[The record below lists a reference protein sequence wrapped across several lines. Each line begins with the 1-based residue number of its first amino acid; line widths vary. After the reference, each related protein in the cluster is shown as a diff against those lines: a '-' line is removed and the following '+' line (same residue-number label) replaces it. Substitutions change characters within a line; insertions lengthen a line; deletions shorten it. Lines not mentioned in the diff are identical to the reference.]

1 MPRTRSRLCHR
12 ILVTAGVALSALCVV
27 PGPAAGSDA
36 TGGDGIVYHTLFQ
49 DPGAVPGTDFS
60 LEDHAIA
67 LLNATPAD
75 ARITFAF
82 RDYNRATLTD
92 ALLAAHARGVELDGV
107 IDGGERAR
115 TQVQRLMA
123 GLGPERL
130 VLCGSPTFFFNSC
143 IADSLVPSLQHNKF
157 MTFSN
162 LEDGRHDVVLQ
173 TSENFFGPSQFSYYN
188 DMVEID
194 GDVALHA
201 AYAQYVADMKAQVRS
216 DDHYLIVS
224 GDNKRNTMFPSPRPQ
239 ASPDT
244 DDTIV
249 DRMNEIDCSGGG
261 SIRAAN
267 MAFRTE
273 RAVIMR
279 KLVELH
285 RAGCDV
291 DVVFSNA
298 DGDIIAG
305 LVSAGIAVHPFFLRA
320 VAPLPQVMVHNKFWL
335 VDAKSTLTG
344 KRTKVVFAGSSNWRA
359 DQQQSDDLLLRI
371 VDDGVFEAYSRYWE
385 LIASRAVSDQSRP
398 ATDAVVPSSALTPT
412 PAPNAAGW
420 NRSDVTVRIAASDGH
435 NVGASGL
442 ARLHVEMAGA
452 QAGSWDFAGEQD
464 GYNVQE
470 LTISSEGKTTITYF
484 AEDAKGN
491 REPSHTAVVSVDKGA
506 PVIDG
511 LPQHCV
517 LWPPD
522 HRLVHVAD
530 VTATD
535 ARSGPGELRVRVRSI
550 PRGDPSDIV
559 VTGGSIDLRAEKAA
573 RGRERVY
580 RIRVRA
586 TDLAGNVGRARASC
600 TVPHSRGAGGR

>member
-1 MPRTRSRLCHR
+1 MPRTRSRLSHR

-273 RAVIMR
+273 RSVIMR

-305 LVSAGIAVHPFFLRA
+305 LESAGIACTR
-320 VAPLPQVMVHNKFWL
+320 
-335 VDAKSTLTG
+335 
-344 KRTKVVFAGSSNWRA
+344 SSNERW
-359 DQQQSDDLLLRI
+359 LR
-371 VDDGVFEAYSRYWE
+371 SR
-385 LIASRAVSDQSRP
+385 
-398 ATDAVVPSSALTPT
+398 
-412 PAPNAAGW
+412 
-420 NRSDVTVRIAASDGH
+420 
-435 NVGASGL
+435 
-442 ARLHVEMAGA
+442 
-452 QAGSWDFAGEQD
+452 
-464 GYNVQE
+464 
-470 LTISSEGKTTITYF
+470 K
-484 AEDAKGN
+484 
-491 REPSHTAVVSVDKGA
+491 
-506 PVIDG
+506 
-511 LPQHCV
+511 
-517 LWPPD
+517 
-522 HRLVHVAD
+522 
-530 VTATD
+530 
-535 ARSGPGELRVRVRSI
+535 
-550 PRGDPSDIV
+550 
-559 VTGGSIDLRAEKAA
+559 
-573 RGRERVY
+573 
-580 RIRVRA
+580 
-586 TDLAGNVGRARASC
+586 
-600 TVPHSRGAGGR
+600 

>member
-1 MPRTRSRLCHR
+1 
-12 ILVTAGVALSALCVV
+12 LVTAGVALCALLGSV
-27 PGPAAGSDA
+27 GPASGSEGA
-36 TGGDGIVYHTLFQ
+36 GGDGIVYRTLFQ

-67 LLNATPAD
+67 LINATPAG

-82 RDYNRATLTD
+82 RDYNRATITD
-92 ALLAAHARGVELDGV
+92 ALLAAHARGVVLDGV
-107 IDGGERAR
+107 IDGGERIR
-115 TQVQRLMA
+115 TQVQRLLA

-130 VLCGSPTFFFNSC
+130 VLCGSPTFVFNSC
-143 IADSLVPSLQHNKF
+143 IASSLVPSLQHNKF
-157 MTFSN
+157 MTFSE
-162 LEDGRHDVVLQ
+162 LDDGRHDVVLQ
-173 TSENFFGPSQFSYYN
+173 TSENFFAPSQFSYYN

-224 GDNKRNTMFPSPRPQ
+224 GDDGRNTMFPSPRRQ
-239 ASPDT
+239 GSRDT

-249 DRMNEIDCSGGG
+249 DRMNEIDCSRGG

-305 LVSAGIAVHPFFLRA
+305 LVSAGIPVHPFFLRA
-320 VAPLPQVMVHNKFWL
+320 VAPLPQVMVHDKFWL

-344 KRTKVVFAGSSNWRA
+344 RRTKVVFAGSSNWRA

-371 VDDGVFEAYSRYWE
+371 IDDGVFEAYSRYWE
-385 LIASRAVSDQSRP
+385 LIASRAASDQSRP
-398 ATDAVVPSSALTPT
+398 TTDAVVPSSALTAT
-412 PAPNAAGW
+412 PAANEAGW
-420 NRSDVTVRIAASDGH
+420 NRSDVTVRVAASDGH
-435 NVGASGL
+435 NVQASGL
-442 ARLHVEMAGA
+442 ARLHVDMSGA
-452 QAGSWDFAGEQD
+452 QEGSWDFAGEQD

-470 LTISSEGKTTITYF
+470 LPISSEGPTTITYL

-491 REPSHTAVVSVDKGA
+491 RETAHTGVVSVDKTA
-506 PVIDG
+506 PEIGG
-511 LPQHCV
+511 LPEHCV

-535 ARSGPGELRVRVRSI
+535 ALSGLDDLRVRVRSV
-550 PRGDPSDIV
+550 PRGDASDIV
-559 VTGGSIDLRAEKAA
+559 IAGGSVDLRAEKAT
-573 RGRERVY
+573 RGRRRVY
-580 RIRVRA
+580 RIRARA
-586 TDLAGNVGRARASC
+586 TDRAGNVARAGASC
-600 TVPHSRGAGGR
+600 TVPRSRGAGER

>member
-1 MPRTRSRLCHR
+1 MSRIRSLVCRR
-12 ILVTAGVALSALCVV
+12 ISATAGVALCALLGGAV
-27 PGPAAGSDA
+27 PASGSEA
-36 TGGDGIVYHTLFQ
+36 TVGDGIVYHTFFQ

-60 LEDHAIA
+60 LEDHAIS
-67 LLNATPAD
+67 LIDATPAG
-75 ARITFAF
+75 ARITFAL
-82 RDYNRATLTD
+82 RDYNRATITD
-92 ALLAAHARGVELDGV
+92 ALLAAQARGVVLDGV
-107 IDGGERAR
+107 IDGGERTR

-130 VLCGSPTFFFNSC
+130 VLCGSPTFVFNSC
-143 IADSLVPSLQHNKF
+143 IANSLVPSLQHNKF
-157 MTFSN
+157 MTFSE

-201 AYAQYVADMKAQVRS
+201 AYAQYVAAMKAQVRS
-216 DDHYLIVS
+216 DDRYLIVS
-224 GDNKRNTMFPSPRPQ
+224 GDDGRNTMFPSPRRQ
-239 ASPDT
+239 ASRDT

-249 DRMNEIDCSGGG
+249 DRMNEIDCSRGG

-291 DVVFSNA
+291 EVVLSNA

-305 LVSAGIAVHPFFLRA
+305 LVSAGIPVHPFFLRA
-320 VAPLPQVMVHNKFWL
+320 VTPLPQVVVHDKFWL

-344 KRTKVVFAGSSNWRA
+344 TRTKVVFAGSSNWRA

-371 VDDGVFEAYSRYWE
+371 VDDGVFEAYSRYWD
-385 LIASRAVSDQSRP
+385 LIASRATSDQSRP
-398 ATDAVVPSSALTPT
+398 ATDAVAPSSALTAT

-435 NVGASGL
+435 NVQASGL
-442 ARLHVEMAGA
+442 ARLRVEMAGA

-470 LTISSEGKTTITYF
+470 LAVSSEGTTEITYF

-491 REPSHTAVVSVDKGA
+491 REPEHTAIVSVDKGA
-506 PVIDG
+506 PEIGG
-511 LPQHCV
+511 LPEHCV
-517 LWPPD
+517 LWPPE

-535 ARSGPGELRVRVRSI
+535 ALSGPDQLRVRVRSI
-550 PRGDPSDIV
+550 PRGDADDIV
-559 VTGGSIDLRAEKAA
+559 VAGGSVDLRAEKAA
-573 RGRERVY
+573 GGRERVY
-580 RIRVRA
+580 RIRARA
-586 TDLAGNVGRARASC
+586 TDRAGNVGRARASC